1 MQLSLQNFATLMQNM
16 AAAVQSAANQ
26 LLDLTIGSTLRA
38 VLEANASLGLWM
50 QWLILL
56 VLQTTRAAT
65 SIGSDLDSWVADFGL
80 TRLPAVAATGIVT
93 FTRFTVLGTA
103 LVPVG
108 SLVRTSDGTQ
118 TFVVSIDTTN
128 ATWNIVQSGYVMAT
142 TASTVTVPVIAQIA
156 GSGGNVQAGAITLLA
171 SAIPGVDA
179 VGNAAAFNN
188 GLDAEADSALRIRFQ
203 NYIDSRSRATP
214 LAVGYAVTSI
224 QQGLLYAI
232 QENQN
237 PNGSQQMGS
246 FVVTVD
252 DGSGYPSTTLLSTVQ
267 AAVDAVRPVGSIFTI
282 QPPAVTEVNVS
293 LTLTISGSVTTAQLA
308 APVSEALISFIDSL
322 PIGTPLPISRISQ
335 LAYSISSAV
344 INVTQV
350 ELNGGTLDIMPP
362 VNGVVKV
369 GLVTVN

>member
-118 TFVVSIDTTN
+118 TFVVSIDTTK

>member
-156 GSGGNVQAGAITLLA
+156 GSGGNVQAGAVTLLA

-308 APVSEALISFIDSL
+308 APVSEALTSFIDSL

-335 LAYSISSAV
+335 LAYSVSTAV
-344 INVTQV
+344 INVTEVQ
-350 ELNGGTLDIMPP
+350 LNGGTLDIMPP
-362 VNGVVKV
+362 VNGVVKI

>member
-1 MQLSLQNFATLMQNM
+1 MQLTLQNFTTLMQNM
-16 AAAVQSAANQ
+16 AAAVQSAASQ
-26 LLDLTIGSTLRA
+26 LLDLTVGSTLRA
-38 VLEANASLGLWM
+38 VLEANASIGLWM

-65 SIGSDLDSWVADFGL
+65 SAGSDLDSWMADFGL
-80 TRLPAVAATGIVT
+80 SRLPAVAATGIVT

-118 TFVVSIDTTN
+118 TFVVSVDTTN
-128 ATWNIVQSGYVMAT
+128 IAWNATQNGYIMAT
-142 TASTVTVPVIAQIA
+142 TASSVAVPVVAQIA
-156 GSGGNVQAGAITLLA
+156 GSAGNVQAGSITLLA

-179 VGNAAAFNN
+179 VGNAAAFEN
-188 GLDAEADSALRIRFQ
+188 GLDAETDSALRIRFQ

-214 LAVGYAVTSI
+214 LAVGYAVNSI

-232 QENQN
+232 QENEN
-237 PNGSQQMGS
+237 PDGSQQMGS

-282 QPPAVTEVNVS
+282 QPPAVTDVNVA
-293 LTLTISGSVTTAQLA
+293 LTLTVSGGATSTQLA
-308 APVSEALISFIDSL
+308 ASVSTALTSFIDSL

-335 LAYSISSAV
+335 LAYSASSAV
-344 INVTQV
+344 TNVTEVQ
-350 ELNGGTLDIMPP
+350 LNGSTVDIVPP
-362 VNGVVKV
+362 INGVVKV
-369 GLVTVN
+369 DLVTVN